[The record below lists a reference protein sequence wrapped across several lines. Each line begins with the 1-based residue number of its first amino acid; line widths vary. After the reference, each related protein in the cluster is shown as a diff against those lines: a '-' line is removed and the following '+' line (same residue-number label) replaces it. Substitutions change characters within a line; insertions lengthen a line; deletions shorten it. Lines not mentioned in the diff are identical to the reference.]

1 MNNSRISLK
10 EPIKRYALPL
20 WKELLLLIALALVA
34 TILTTMMPLFISV
47 LLEIVI
53 SSDTLGENLPN
64 SDKPFLSF
72 FDLNTVGEKLKVMFL
87 GNTELIGDNKLQATI
102 DIMKL
107 FLVFAFLGALFNY
120 AAQTCSVWLKTSST
134 RLIRKDISRHILS
147 LDLSFFHSRKSGE
160 LISRFTQDAT
170 NTAIGLGPL
179 LHGFIHH
186 GTLILIYSVYL
197 FSTDYFLA
205 IGVLIIIGLQWSV
218 TKIIKNP
225 VRKSERKNFDKIANI
240 ISTIQETLTNI
251 RVIKS
256 FGADDFE
263 LRRINKDIDVSMRA
277 ERNAGIIKAI
287 EPHLRNFLDNFA
299 IAGIF
304 IIGVIQLQKEE
315 LNIQGFLLFM
325 FIGRLLITPI
335 NKFSVNFI
343 WMQSLLASYD
353 RLYVILNTKSKV
365 EDGNLEINSLQEN
378 IIFNDVSFS
387 YDDSNVVENLS
398 FNIKKGEIL
407 AIVGASG
414 AGKST
419 LSDLVLR
426 LYNPN
431 KGSISIDG
439 VDLKLLNGNYY
450 RSMFGVVPQESL
462 LFNDTISNNICFG
475 RKFLDHKKIEESA
488 KVANAHEFIISLP
501 NGYETIVGDRG
512 VKLSGGQRQRISIAR
527 AIFSSP
533 EIVIFDE
540 ATSSLDSDSEKKVQT
555 AVENILSNS
564 TAIIIAHRLSTIMH
578 ADKIIV
584 MNKGKIE
591 AIGKHKDLLAT
602 SDTYKKL
609 CYLQFDEKNYS

>member
-591 AIGKHKDLLAT
+591 AVGKHKDLLAT
-602 SDTYKKL
+602 SDTYKRL

>member
-20 WKELLLLIALALVA
+20 WKQLLLLIALALFA

-87 GNTELIGDNKLQATI
+87 GNTEVIGDNKLQATI

-120 AAQTCSVWLKTSST
+120 AAQTCSIWLKTSST

-240 ISTIQETLTNI
+240 ISTIQETFTNI

-256 FGADDFE
+256 FGTDDFE

-277 ERNAGIIKAI
+277 ELNAGIIKAI
-287 EPHLRNFLDNFA
+287 EPHLRTFLDNFA

-304 IIGVIQLQKEE
+304 IIGVIQLQREE
-315 LNIQGFLLFM
+315 LTIQGFLLFM

-335 NKFSVNFI
+335 NKFSVNFV

-365 EDGNLEINSLQEN
+365 EDGNLKINSLQEN

-387 YDDSNVVENLS
+387 YDDLNVVENLS
-398 FNIKKGEIL
+398 FDIKKGEIL

-439 VDLKLLNGNYY
+439 VDLKLLNGNNY

-462 LFNDTISNNICFG
+462 LFNDTVSNNICFG

-591 AIGKHKDLLAT
+591 AVGKHKDLLAT
-602 SDTYKKL
+602 SDTYKRL

>member
-20 WKELLLLIALALVA
+20 WKELLLLIALALFA

-87 GNTELIGDNKLQATI
+87 GNTELIGGNKLQATI

-120 AAQTCSVWLKTSST
+120 AAQTCSIWLKTSST

-240 ISTIQETLTNI
+240 ISTIQETFTNI

-256 FGADDFE
+256 FGTDDFE

-277 ERNAGIIKAI
+277 ELNAGIIKAI
-287 EPHLRNFLDNFA
+287 EPHLRTFLDNFA

-315 LNIQGFLLFM
+315 LTIQGFLLFM

-387 YDDSNVVENLS
+387 YDDSNVIENLS

-439 VDLKLLNGNYY
+439 VDLKLLNGNHY

-555 AVENILSNS
+555 AVENILTNS

-602 SDTYKKL
+602 SDIYKRL

>member
-387 YDDSNVVENLS
+387 YDDLNVVENLS
-398 FNIKKGEIL
+398 FDIKKGEIL

-591 AIGKHKDLLAT
+591 AVGKHKDLLAT
-602 SDTYKKL
+602 SDTYKRL

>member
-20 WKELLLLIALALVA
+20 WKELLLLIALALFA

-120 AAQTCSVWLKTSST
+120 AAQTCSIWLKTSST

-240 ISTIQETLTNI
+240 ISTIQETFTNI

-287 EPHLRNFLDNFA
+287 EPHLRTFLDNFA

-304 IIGVIQLQKEE
+304 IIGVIQLQREE
-315 LNIQGFLLFM
+315 LTIQGFLLFM

-387 YDDSNVVENLS
+387 YDDLNVVENLS

-602 SDTYKKL
+602 SDTYKRL